1 MNNPEIGQVSTK
13 YHIIYKTR
21 IFENEEE
28 IFLLLFVGSLCKLGQ
43 VHQGVSVGQNKQQY
57 LSIIQFWFFLEQFV
71 MEDEL
76 TEILPP

>member
-21 IFENEEE
+21 IVENEEDK
-28 IFLLLFVGSLCKLGQ
+28 ILLLFVGSLCKLGQ

-57 LSIIQFWFFLEQFV
+57 LSIIQFWFFLEQSI
-71 MEDEL
+71 M
-76 TEILPP
+76 